1 MAESENFSTINDG
14 NNHRVS
20 NVAEFYNDVHVYGK
34 LYADLVGGLTGDGD
48 GTLEVSNLDV
58 TNNVNIGG
66 DLNVEG
72 LIDTDYLTVFQ
83 RLNVGAAG
91 TIFVAISTTNGRDG
105 EGQIGGRVGVG
116 TTQPAGRFEIGIGGE
131 GLDPEDP
138 ADPFKS
144 IFIVPHSET
153 DNSLELN
160 SLGKFSGSKP
170 NDLITKFVES
180 LNSEPG

>member
-1 MAESENFSTINDG
+1 MCIRD
-14 NNHRVS
+14 R
-20 NVAEFYNDVHVYGK
+20 
-34 LYADLVGGLTGDGD
+34 LTGDGD
-48 GTLEVSNLDV
+48 GTLEISNLDV

-91 TIFVAISTTNGRDG
+91 TIFVAISTTNGRNG

-144 IFIVPHSET
+144 IFIIHPEGGVGIGTTAPA
-153 DNSLELN
+153 
-160 SLGKFSGSKP
+160 GKFQVGV
-170 NDLITKFVES
+170 DCLTITEDCRVGLGTTQPAQRFQVKDGIAVS
-180 LNSEPG
+180 YTHLTLPTKA